1 MKKVLSL
8 LLALCLLIGA
18 VPMFAFAS
26 DSDFV
31 IEDGVIKEYVGPGGA
46 IVIPDTVRIIR
57 KFTQNPTI
65 TEVTIPGKVSEW
77 TIYDNEGHL
86 TQNNVYAFAFCENLT
101 KVTIQEGCKVLAA
114 GMFSGCEKL
123 AALYLPS
130 TLTYLGSAFP
140 VVQESRISTITAQR
154 SSGKKSKYCLS
165 ARGLWTAPLSTLKP
179 TPPPL
184 PPASP
189 T

>member
-57 KFTQNPTI
+57 KFRMNPTI

-77 TIYDNEGHL
+77 TMYDDEGNI
-86 TQNNVYAFAFCENLT
+86 TQNNVEAFAYCENLT
-101 KVTIQEGCKVLAA
+101 KVTIQEGCKVLTAC
-114 GMFSGCEKL
+114 MFGYCEKL
-123 AALYLPS
+123 TTLYLPS
-130 TLTYLGSAFP
+130 TLTYLGSAFADC
-140 VVQESRISTITAQR
+140 TAIKDIYYNGTEEQ
-154 SSGKKSKYCLS
+154 
-165 ARGLWTAPLSTLKP
+165 
-179 TPPPL
+179 
-184 PPASP
+184 
-189 T
+189 